1 MYDMLKIIMEDNI
14 LFRNCKS
21 EEKVDILVRNE
32 YMPSPCARTHA
43 PTHCPPHLPP
53 TPIHTPMTTRPP
65 PFLTPP
71 QDAFEPVEYKRGD
84 FVINQGEDGQH
95 FFAVW
100 SGSLKAYIKKDGAD
114 LHVASYGQG
123 KSFGELALMYNTP
136 RAASVKAEDDCV
148 LLR

>member
-1 MYDMLKIIMEDNI
+1 MTTISVLYSHASSCDTPQIDVSNYKKLEYAKDEQMYDMLKIIMEDNI

-65 PFLTPP
+65 P
-71 QDAFEPVEYKRGD
+71 
-84 FVINQGEDGQH
+84 
-95 FFAVW
+95 
-100 SGSLKAYIKKDGAD
+100 S
-114 LHVASYGQG
+114 
-123 KSFGELALMYNTP
+123 
-136 RAASVKAEDDCV
+136 
-148 LLR
+148 

>member
-1 MYDMLKIIMEDNI
+1 MYDMLKTIMEDNI
-14 LFRNCKS
+14 LFRNCKT
-21 EEKVDILVRNE
+21 EEKVDILVRAGKMSLPV
-32 YMPSPCARTHA
+32 YACTRLLMIYHLHIVSPLLR
-43 PTHCPPHLPP
+43 L
-53 TPIHTPMTTRPP
+53 
-65 PFLTPP
+65 P

-100 SGSLKAYIKKDGAD
+100 SGALKAYIKKDGAD